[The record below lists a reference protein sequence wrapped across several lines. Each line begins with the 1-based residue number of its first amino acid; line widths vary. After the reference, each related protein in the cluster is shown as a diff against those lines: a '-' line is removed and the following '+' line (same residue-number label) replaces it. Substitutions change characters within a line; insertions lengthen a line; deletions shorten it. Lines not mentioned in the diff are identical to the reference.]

1 MNLGYFGTILA
12 ILLVLGFIINLI
24 LAFIII
30 FLKRTDEVQVP
41 MGMAICTFLITNSR
55 FHSLLIPRSN
65 CF

>member
-41 MGMAICTFLITNSR
+41 HGHGYLYFSYYQ
-55 FHSLLIPRSN
+55 
-65 CF
+65 